1 MKKILLCLVM
11 VLLVVSGCASKEEVS
26 YSYELSVQDVITKLE
41 NDETFIVYLGTTNC
55 SACATFAPI
64 AEKMN
69 ENYGTQIYHVEL
81 DLEKDEDLKNS
92 LLEAMPVTYTPS
104 INIVVDGE
112 IVDNYEGVLEYMD
125 LKEFI
130 SEYGCV
136 E

>member
-11 VLLVVSGCASKEEVS
+11 LLLVVSGCASKEES
-26 YSYELSVQDVITKLE
+26 FSYELSVQDVITKLE

-81 DLEKDEDLKNS
+81 DLEKDEELKNS

-112 IVDNYEGVLEYMD
+112 IVGNYEGVLEYMD

-130 SEYGCV
+130 SEYGFV

>member
-11 VLLVVSGCASKEEVS
+11 MLLVVSGCASKEEVS

-81 DLEKDEDLKNS
+81 DLENDEELKNS
-92 LLEAMPVTYTPS
+92 LLEIMPVTYTPS
-104 INIVVDGE
+104 INVVVDGE

-130 SEYGCV
+130 SEYGFV

>member
-11 VLLVVSGCASKEEVS
+11 MLLVVSGCASKEQVS
-26 YSYELSVQDVITKLE
+26 YSYGLSVQDVITKLE

-81 DLEKDEDLKNS
+81 DLEKDEELKSS
-92 LLEAMPVTYTPS
+92 LLEVMPVTYTPS
-104 INIVVDGE
+104 INLVVDGE
-112 IVDNYEGVLEYMD
+112 IVANYEGVLEYMD

-130 SEYGCV
+130 SEYGFV

>member
-11 VLLVVSGCASKEEVS
+11 MLLVVSGCASKKEVS
-26 YSYELSVQDVITKLE
+26 YLYGLSVQDVITKLE

-81 DLEKDEDLKNS
+81 DLEKNEELKSS
-92 LLEAMPVTYTPS
+92 LLEIMPVQYTPS
-104 INIVVDGE
+104 INIVIDGE
-112 IVDNYEGVLEYMD
+112 VVDNYEGVLEYMD

-130 SEYGCV
+130 SEYGFV

>member
-130 SEYGCV
+130 SEYGFV